1 MKNLNSSRASACS
14 SAKPFR
20 RSLLHAVLP
29 LLLLATLLVTGCGA
43 NEPPVAD
50 TNAFVLSD
58 TMLQRIHLDTVV
70 LKQVEQ
76 VIHLNGR
83 IAADQNQLA
92 SVYAIMSG
100 QVISVDAEL
109 GDRVRKGQTLAKIRS
124 GEVAKMERKL
134 ISAQSDRE
142 VAEKNLATK
151 EELFRSQLLSERK
164 LVEARYNLEK
174 ANAQLQRMN
183 EVFSIYTFE
192 AGSRYVLRAPMDG
205 YVIEKSI
212 TRDVTLPDDHPD
224 PVFTIAELN
233 EVWVLADVYESDIA
247 RVKEGMPAE
256 VTTLSYPDKVF
267 HGKVDKIFNILDP
280 RTRTMRIRI
289 SLPNEGILL
298 KPEMIARIRLSYQE
312 SQSRPA
318 IPSSA
323 VVFDNGKN
331 YVLVF
336 KDRYNIAVREVT
348 VDQSNEKTTWVSSG
362 LTPGE
367 VVIGREQLYLF
378 KALTDH

>member
-29 LLLLATLLVTGCGA
+29 LLLLATMLVTGCGA

-58 TMLQRIHLDTVV
+58 TMLQRIRLDTVAM
-70 LKQVEQ
+70 KQVEN

-83 IAADQNQLA
+83 IAADENQLA

-109 GDRVRKGQTLAKIRS
+109 GDHVRKGQTLAKIRS

-134 ISAQSDRE
+134 IEARSDRE
-142 VAEKNLATK
+142 VAEKNFATK
-151 EELFRSQLLSERK
+151 EELFSSQLLSERK
-164 LVEARYNLEK
+164 LVEARYDLEK

-183 EVFSIYTFE
+183 EVFSIYTIE
-192 AGSRYVLRAPMDG
+192 AGSRYVLRSPIDG
-205 YVIEKSI
+205 YVIGKSI
-212 TRDVTLPDDHPD
+212 TRDITLPDDHPD

-247 RVKEGMPAE
+247 RVKEGMDAE

-267 HGKVDKIFNILDP
+267 RGKVDRIFNILDP

-289 SLPNEGILL
+289 TLPNEGILL
-298 KPEMIARIRLSYQE
+298 KPEMVAHVKLSFKKE
-312 SQSRPA
+312 EVLPA
-318 IPSSA
+318 IPASSIIS
-323 VVFDNGKN
+323 DNSRQ
-331 YVLVF
+331 YAMVF
-336 KDRYNIAVREVT
+336 KDRYNVITREVK
-348 VDQSNEKTTWVSSG
+348 VAQTTGSTSWISEG
-362 LTPGE
+362 LEPGE
-367 VVIGREQLYLF
+367 VIVSKNQLYLYD
-378 KALTDH
+378 ALNDR